1 MGLNDWEGGRGILE
15 RGKGKKRGKKT
26 ARKGKKRAGMVRG
39 FVRRL
44 FSY

>member
-1 MGLNDWEGGRGILE
+1 MGICSRVGGRGILE
-15 RGKGKKRGKKT
+15 RGKGKKT

>member
-15 RGKGKKRGKKT
+15 RGKGKKT